1 FIWLGAGLPS
11 VPPEIIV
18 CQAFY
23 HVPIGLMYPP
33 TTPTGRLRVRSRR
46 IKRVFR
52 VPSGARGTGITRKVN
67 KSMTGGVL
75 HDQFMKQEQGL
86 QGSGSVCFAF
96 NITYG
101 CFATSLEKLSTRSCR
116 LVTDWVTEPA
126 RLQQNRM
133 GRGERNE
140 EKPLGRA
147 QLLHMI
153 AVATE
158 NIPALDSWVGRF
170 LSYTGTR

>member
-1 FIWLGAGLPS
+1 
-11 VPPEIIV
+11 
-18 CQAFY
+18 
-23 HVPIGLMYPP
+23 MYPP

-86 QGSGSVCFAF
+86 QGSGSGKCMHSILRMA
-96 NITYG
+96 
-101 CFATSLEKLSTRSCR
+101 ALLHALRSC
-116 LVTDWVTEPA
+116 LHDHVG